1 MKRILVIGTID
12 ETHKNISG
20 QYDRTEIIKDG
31 LKNKGYNVDFINMMS
46 WQRNPIN
53 LFFSITKG
61 YIKNDAVMF
70 LASLNGTRVI
80 LNTLS
85 ALSIVKKKPVYQIA
99 IGGQS
104 NFNFVKSSLWYRNRV
119 SQLSGVF
126 VEVESMIDDYNTVG
140 LTNVYYLPN
149 CKEVNIEPDC
159 INNAGLKEPYRFCT
173 YSRVTPEK
181 GIAEA
186 IGAVEHMNRE
196 YGREYCTLDIYGT
209 YLEEDKAWFNELMSK
224 ATAAITFKGRIER
237 KNSISILSQYDL
249 MLFPTQHSG
258 EGVPGGMIDCY
269 EAGLPIVTCDTSYMT
284 RIVHDKK
291 TGFIYDKEQIDGL
304 INAIREY
311 CEKTDLKDKRGI
323 RKNCQAEAKKYDTQ
337 VVLDIL
343 TKYIESER

>member
-1 MKRILVIGTID
+1 MKRIIVIGTID
-12 ETHKNISG
+12 ETHTNISG
-20 QYDRTEIIKDG
+20 QYDRTEIIKEG
-31 LKNKGYNVDFINMMS
+31 LTNKGYDVDFINMMN
-46 WQRNPIN
+46 WQRNPIK
-53 LFFSITKG
+53 LFASITKG
-61 YIKNDAVMF
+61 YMKTDAVVF

-85 ALSIVKKKPVYQIA
+85 ALSIIKKKPVYQIA

-104 NFNFVKSSLWYRNRV
+104 NFMFVQGSSWYRKKV

-126 VEVESMIDDYNTVG
+126 VEVESMIDDYKTVG
-140 LTNVYYLPN
+140 LTNVHYLPN
-149 CKEVNIEPDC
+149 CKEVNIVPDC
-159 INNAGLKEPYRFCT
+159 IDNAGLKEPYRFCT

-186 IGAVEHMNRE
+186 IGVVEELNRE

-209 YLEEDKAWFNELMSK
+209 YLEEDKKWFHELMSK

-249 MLFPTQHSG
+249 MLFPTQHTG

-284 RIVHDKK
+284 RIVHDGK
-291 TGFIYDKEQIDGL
+291 TGFIFKRGDND
-304 INAIREY
+304 
-311 CEKTDLKDKRGI
+311 DLKKKIQEYTDRMDMDSKKRL
-323 RKNCQAEAKKYDTQ
+323 RVECQNEALKYDTES
-337 VVLDIL
+337 VINTLSE
-343 TKYIESER
+343 YIET